1 MRHPEHDRL
10 VKEVRSWYL
19 TSHPKSGYCGEPRR
33 FGYYVRNANNPEFA
47 RIVIGELANRD
58 VGEFLADARAYFGDR
73 PINIVVNDAGID
85 ARLGPTLI
93 EAGCSRRSADTYLAH
108 VGPVPQR
115 RGVSGVT
122 IDRAASETLEDYVVT
137 KLKGF
142 AGSEDR
148 PSTVQLAYELALRRG
163 EWQGEGQFLRARLG
177 GETVG
182 ISWVLGRSQ
191 STGKYSLATRVP
203 FGGHEG
209 IAPHTLSTRFS
220 PMRMGKDVVRSL
232 STPTQ
237 RILR

>member
-93 EAGCSRRSADTYLAH
+93 EAGCSRRFSRY
-108 VGPVPQR
+108 VSCPR
-115 RGVSGVT
+115 R
-122 IDRAASETLEDYVVT
+122 
-137 KLKGF
+137 
-142 AGSEDR
+142 AGSAA
-148 PSTVQLAYELALRRG
+148 PRRI
-163 EWQGEGQFLRARLG
+163 RCDYR
-177 GETVG
+177 
-182 ISWVLGRSQ
+182 
-191 STGKYSLATRVP
+191 
-203 FGGHEG
+203 
-209 IAPHTLSTRFS
+209 
-220 PMRMGKDVVRSL
+220 
-232 STPTQ
+232 
-237 RILR
+237 